1 MFNAVQLAARA
12 GTFETHFRGHI
23 QIERQVGAK
32 ITQYGITQ
40 RGKHCLVDAASSA
53 LIRLSRQIV
62 TVADHP
68 LALGQ
73 RGFDHRLNQLNA
85 RRVEHQHFGFVS
97 DNFVADGFDIQYQAA
112 QLFSQLRAA
121 RLAGKYHV
129 RHAKRFERIH
139 HHVAGG
145 GFTRPFESLNDNV
158 FTAHFFP

>member
-1 MFNAVQLAARA
+1 M
-12 GTFETHFRGHI
+12 
-23 QIERQVGAK
+23 
-32 ITQYGITQ
+32 
-40 RGKHCLVDAASSA
+40 
-53 LIRLSRQIV
+53 

-129 RHAKRFERIH
+129 RHAKRFERLH
-139 HHVAGG
+139 HQLTCGG
-145 GFTRPFESLNDNV
+145 LPGALQPLDDDIV
-158 FTAHFFP
+158 TAHFFP